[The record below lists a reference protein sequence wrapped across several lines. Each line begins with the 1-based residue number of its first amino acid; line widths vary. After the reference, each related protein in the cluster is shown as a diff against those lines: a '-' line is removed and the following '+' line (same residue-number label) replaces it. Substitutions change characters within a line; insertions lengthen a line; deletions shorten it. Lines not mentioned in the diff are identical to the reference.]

1 MNEQL
6 QAALAEII
14 TKVSN
19 GADSA
24 VAFLSGQ
31 LPDVVQQL
39 LMWKLVANCAEGVI
53 ALLVLAGAAK
63 FFMAFKKGYDLGCE
77 TEKGNFFHDG
87 SSFSPIT
94 THAMII
100 ALFIGGAVFI
110 SSFVFVESLF
120 HVTQICFA
128 PKVYLIEYVTQL
140 TTAGK

>member
-39 LMWKLVANCAEGVI
+39 LMWKLVANCAEAVI
-53 ALLVLAGAAK
+53 ALLVLSGATR
-63 FFMAFKKGYDLGCE
+63 FFMAFKKGCDFGRE

-87 SSFSPIT
+87 TDFSPVT

-100 ALFIGGAVFI
+100 SLFIGGAAFI
-110 SSFVFVESLF
+110 F
-120 HVTQICFA
+120 I
-128 PKVYLIEYVTQL
+128 
-140 TTAGK
+140 G